1 MVVMSARHLAYLTPL
16 LLTGCVQPA
25 TPFSAQAPSSSSSL
39 SLVAN
44 ARARACFDAASA
56 RQPGAASLAACDRAL
71 DGEALPPALRAASL
85 VNRGIVHMQMQDLD
99 AAMADF
105 DAAIAL
111 RPETAEAWVNKGIAH
126 IRKGDDMT
134 AATLLSRGLE
144 LEPENPAVAHYSRA
158 YAYEGLGR
166 LREAYEDYGR
176 AAALAPDWPDPYEQL
191 KRFRIV
197 RVKTAGA

>member
-1 MVVMSARHLAYLTPL
+1 MFRMLPL
-16 LLTGCVQPA
+16 LLLAGCASTTA
-25 TPFSAQAPSSSSSL
+25 TPFAAQAPSTWTST
-39 SLVAN
+39 SLVAT
-44 ARARACFDAASA
+44 ARARACFEAASA
-56 RQPGAASLAACDRAL
+56 RQPGAPALAACTAVL
-71 DGEALPPALRAASL
+71 EGERLAPAQQAASL
-85 VNRGIVHMQMQDLD
+85 VNRGIIHMQMKNLE
-99 AAMADF
+99 AAIADF

-111 RPETAEAWVNKGIAH
+111 KPDTAEAWVNKGIAH
-126 IRKGDDMT
+126 IRKGDD
-134 AATLLSRGLE
+134 AAAAALLSKGLE
-144 LEPENPAVAHYSRA
+144 LGPENPAVAHYSRA